1 MAVYLDTS
9 AASKL
14 VVRETETP
22 ALRRW
27 IRNRTD
33 EVVSSDIMRTELT
46 RATRRVA
53 PGALAQARAVLESV
67 TLIDVSS
74 SILERA
80 ALLEPLAMRS
90 LDAIHLATAVDLG
103 DDIDVIVTYDHRLSE
118 AARTLGFVVA
128 APH

>member
-1 MAVYLDTS
+1 MT
-9 AASKL
+9 
-14 VVRETETP
+14 
-22 ALRRW
+22 
-27 IRNRTD
+27 
-33 EVVSSDIMRTELT
+33 
-46 RATRRVA
+46 
-53 PGALAQARAVLESV
+53 QARAVLESI

-90 LDAIHLATAVDLG
+90 LDAIQLATAVDLG
-103 DDIDVIVTYDHRLSE
+103 DDIDVIVTYDHHLAE